1 MFVLVLACCH
11 LHCVSVMFRGSTE
24 TTRRTENTEA
34 GTKPVKSTGTT
45 HTSPARSECVSLL
58 LLSEIRQT
66 HPGAV
71 HQALIKK
78 GLPFILILL
87 FDAIIDIN
95 CLSQAACTIISDK
108 PSKAFFFT
116 VNCR

>member
-1 MFVLVLACCH
+1 MVLSCCH

-45 HTSPARSECVSLL
+45 HTSPARSECIALL
-58 LLSEIRQT
+58 LLSEIRPT
-66 HPGAV
+66 HPGAF

-78 GLPFILILL
+78 GLPVV
-87 FDAIIDIN
+87 DAVIDIN
-95 CLSQAACTIISDK
+95 GLSQAVCTIISDK
-108 PSKAFFFT
+108 RLKAF
-116 VNCR
+116 VLQ